1 MSQVSDSMPLV
12 RRRWRLFFTI
22 ALVAAFVICVNYFV
36 QWLGLQLQLEVRPSN
51 EDMIHRIIIISIVA
65 YTLLIAIP
73 FVPSVEIGLG
83 LILLLGA
90 DLAPLV
96 YLFTIVGLSLGFIV
110 GRLIPEA
117 SLQKFL
123 EGLSLT
129 RASRLVETLETLSIE
144 ERLEMLVSR
153 APAKFVPTLVRHR
166 YVSVAVALNI
176 PGNTV
181 IGGGGGIALAAGMS
195 RLFEFWPF
203 LLTLVIAVAPVPLL
217 IVLCGTD
224 IFL

>member
-1 MSQVSDSMPLV
+1 MSRVSDSMPLV
-12 RRRWRLFFTI
+12 RRRWRLLFTI
-22 ALVAAFVICVNYFV
+22 TLVVAFVIFVNYFV

-51 EDMIHRIIIISIVA
+51 EHMIHRIIIISIVA

-123 EGLSLT
+123 EDLSLT
-129 RASRLVETLETLSIE
+129 RASRLVETLKAMSTD

-153 APAKFVPTLVRHR
+153 APARFVPTLVRHR

>member
-1 MSQVSDSMPLV
+1 MPS
-12 RRRWRLFFTI
+12 T
-22 ALVAAFVICVNYFV
+22 A
-36 QWLGLQLQLEVRPSN
+36 
-51 EDMIHRIIIISIVA
+51 
-65 YTLLIAIP
+65 TLIAIP

-123 EGLSLT
+123 EDLSLT
-129 RASRLVETLETLSIE
+129 RASRLVETLKAMSTD

-153 APAKFVPTLVRHR
+153 APARFVPTLVRHR

>member
-1 MSQVSDSMPLV
+1 MSRVSDSMPLV
-12 RRRWRLFFTI
+12 RRRWRLLFTI
-22 ALVAAFVICVNYFV
+22 TLVVAFVIFVNYFV

-51 EDMIHRIIIISIVA
+51 EHMIHRIIIISIVA

-123 EGLSLT
+123 EDLSLT
-129 RASRLVETLETLSIE
+129 RASRLVETLKAMSTD

-153 APAKFVPTLVRHR
+153 APARFVPTLVRHR
-166 YVSVAVALNI
+166 YVLS
-176 PGNTV
+176 
-181 IGGGGGIALAAGMS
+181 
-195 RLFEFWPF
+195 
-203 LLTLVIAVAPVPLL
+203 L
-217 IVLCGTD
+217 IHISEPTRRS
-224 IFL
+224 